1 MKNQKGAVMIYTL
14 IILSMLLLLGVSALS
29 VTQSQTRSAIAT
41 DESVIAFFIAESGAE
56 DMLEKIYAGAANSQ
70 AFSQL
75 NTSGNCNE
83 GIFSESMSAGT
94 WAATFYDTDGD
105 QLTSCS
111 DTGWR
116 IKVDQMKVDGTYSGT
131 ARSVRMS
138 VDPAP

>member
-1 MKNQKGAVMIYTL
+1 MKNRKGAVMIYTL
-14 IILSMLLLLGVSALS
+14 IILTMLLLLGMSALS

-56 DMLEKIYAGAANSQ
+56 NMLEKIYAGAANGQ

-75 NTSGNCNE
+75 NTGGNCD
-83 GIFSESMSAGT
+83 GGVFSESMSAGD
-94 WAATFYDTDGD
+94 WATTFYDTDGD

-116 IKVDQMKVDGTYSGT
+116 TEIDQMKVDGTYSGT
-131 ARSVRMS
+131 VRSVRMS
-138 VDPAP
+138 IDPAP